1 MKWMSI
7 LLPLFGDFTVDDLR
21 LSALLC
27 TRLCHDLIGSA
38 GAVVNGVE
46 LLAESGGKVDEE
58 VLELIQHSAG
68 ETTRRLKYFRVALGV
83 PAEGLTLDAVR
94 AIADD
99 YFATGKI
106 TLEWSGAIL
115 ENPAP
120 AYLNPIILN
129 LLLCGAEA
137 LPRGGTI
144 AIDGAPV
151 GGGFALRIKARGDVV
166 KADDDALLSL
176 SGERDLATLEPR
188 GIAPYMAAQLVSAA
202 GGKIGVTPAAEMME
216 FTVTLPVASEH

>member
-1 MKWMSI
+1 M
-7 LLPLFGDFTVDDLR
+7 DDLR

-27 TRLCHDLIGSA
+27 TRLCHDLIGPA

-46 LLAESGGKVDEE
+46 LLAESGGKVDAE

-68 ETTRRLKYFRVALGV
+68 ETTRRLKFYRVALGV
-83 PAEGLTLDAVR
+83 PAEALSLDAAR

-99 YFATGKI
+99 YFAASKI
-106 TLEWSGAIL
+106 TLKWSGAIL
-115 ENPAP
+115 ESPAP
-120 AYLNPIILN
+120 ACLIPIVLN

-151 GGGFALRIKARGDVV
+151 GGGFALRIKARGDAV

-176 SGERDLATLEPR
+176 SGDRDLATLEPY

-202 GGKIGVTPAAEMME
+202 GGKIGATPSAKMME
-216 FTVTLPVASEH
+216 FTVTLPTPSER